1 MAKRIVMNWN
11 ELQFE
16 NVSLVLS
23 GIFYAVLCV
32 FSIVT
37 GLIYM
42 SGKKELNPLELPDDF
57 VEKLSDPEKRK
68 RFTVRMGLLT
78 FIVGIVQGVTA
89 YSILYGDTPV
99 CYWIAVGFTI
109 FSICSAGFKLKG
121 KINPF
126 PLMKLVIYAAI
137 LVVLLLPV
145 TKATFI

>member
-1 MAKRIVMNWN
+1 MDWS

-16 NVSLVLS
+16 NISLMLS

-57 VEKLSDPEKRK
+57 VEKLSDPEKK
-68 RFTVRMGLLT
+68 KQFTVRMGLLT
-78 FIVGIVQGVTA
+78 FVVGILQGVTA
-89 YSILYGDTPV
+89 YAILDGDRPV
-99 CYWIAVGFTI
+99 FYWIALGFTV
-109 FSICSAGFKLKG
+109 FSICSVGFKLKG

-126 PLMKLVIYAAI
+126 PLMKLAVYAAI
-137 LVVLLLPV
+137 LVVLLLPG
-145 TKATFI
+145 TKALFT